1 MSETPQ
7 WMDVFDGKEVDEVR
21 AGLDQQEANKV
32 LLESTVEKV
41 GSFHIHLQN
50 LEKKFEKK
58 LSDLQSVITS
68 QERDVNKLKT
78 KVKVLIARNKAL
90 KRKVDDMESDIDEDY
105 KKLKENRRNTH
116 GLLRSM
122 RLVKGKI
129 KMPQNEDDI
138 FIESDD

>member
-1 MSETPQ
+1 
-7 WMDVFDGKEVDEVR
+7 MDVFAGKQVEEVK
-21 AGLDQQEANKV
+21 AGLNEVEANKV

-58 LSDLQSVITS
+58 LSDMQSVITS
-68 QERDVNKLKT
+68 QERAINKLKT
-78 KVKVLIARNKAL
+78 KVKVLSAKNRTL

>member
-7 WMDVFDGKEVDEVR
+7 WMDVFAGKQVEEVK
-21 AGLDQQEANKV
+21 AGLNEVEANKV

-58 LSDLQSVITS
+58 LSDMQSVITS
-68 QERDVNKLKT
+68 QERAINKLKT
-78 KVKVLIARNKAL
+78 KVKVLSAKNRTL